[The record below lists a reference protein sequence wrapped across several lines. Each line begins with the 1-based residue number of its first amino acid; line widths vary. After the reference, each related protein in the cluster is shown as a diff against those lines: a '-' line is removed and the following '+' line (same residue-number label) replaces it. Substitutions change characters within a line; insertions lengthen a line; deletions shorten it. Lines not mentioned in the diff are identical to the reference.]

1 MGAVYDEFVREL
13 AGWERRYAARPRAL
27 LVRLFLLALEREE
40 IVSIAYRESV
50 MATRLRDLAL
60 PAEVKDLIRHALLW
74 AWKDEEMHAIY
85 IRGAIL
91 KTGHPLLRGQAF
103 LKQIAG
109 GIAGWAT
116 SVQQHVRW
124 AQAPLSRCL
133 AGLITGAGVL
143 LGQVPPDV
151 RQHLQY
157 GSFRDFCLFNVDAE
171 KTAWLCWG
179 RIIALAAGQPE
190 FSPEQIADFCRIL
203 NDEERHERIFATFA
217 AALDEH
223 DHLVPGEDAE
233 TLARKIA
240 AAGEFFLPRSLRQAA
255 ADNPLG
261 SGGKVWVVRGH
272 SAAAK
277 LPVFRGLLEQAGLA
291 TLLGQRARQLGKPA
305 GELRVVIKA
314 SFMLGYHRKDL
325 SNVTDPELLAELAR
339 WLHAQGCRDVSVA
352 DSRNIYDRFY
362 HNRTVRDMAR
372 YFGVESPFF
381 RVVDLSEEQVAHEFG
396 RGIAQYSVARAW
408 KEADF
413 RVSFGKMK
421 SHPVE
426 TVHLAVA
433 NLEALGARC
442 EEFLFVERQ
451 AHRDTAVMMLLS
463 DFPPHFALLDGY
475 DSAAD
480 GLVGMMGC
488 THPKSPRR
496 LYAGADTLAVDMVA
510 ARHLGMADPR
520 ASHLLRAACHWF
532 GDPSSAIEVVGCDRP
547 VPGWRGPYHTEGS
560 TLLSFL
566 AYPVYEHG
574 SGRGALFV
582 PEMDRTA
589 FPPVGRESTL
599 LRLGRRGIQALLG
612 LRHRR

>member
-13 AGWERRYAARPRAL
+13 AGWERCYAARPRAL

-50 MATRLRDLAL
+50 MAARLRDLAL
-60 PAEVKDLIRHALLW
+60 PAEVKELIRHALLW

-124 AQAPLSRCL
+124 AQAPLSRGL

-143 LGQVPPDV
+143 LGQVPQDV

-190 FSPEQIADFCRIL
+190 FTPEQIADFCRIL

-217 AALDEH
+217 AALDEK
-223 DHLVPGEDAE
+223 DRLVPGEAAE

-240 AAGEFFLPRSLRQAA
+240 AAGEFFLPRSLRRAA

-272 SAAAK
+272 SAAEK
-277 LPVFRGLLEQAGLA
+277 LPLFRRLLEQAGLA
-291 TLLGQRARQLGKPA
+291 TLLGQRAGRLGKPV
-305 GELRVVIKA
+305 GELRVVVKA

-339 WLHAQGCRDVSVA
+339 WLHEQGCRDVSVA

-362 HNRTVRDMAR
+362 HNRTVRDVAR
-372 YFGVESPFF
+372 YFGIESPYF

-413 RVSFGKMK
+413 RISFGKMK

-488 THPKSPRR
+488 THPKSPHR
-496 LYAGADTLAVDMVA
+496 LYAGADALAVDMVA

-547 VPGWRGPYHTEGS
+547 VSGWRGPYHTEGS

-582 PEMDRTA
+582 PEMDRVA